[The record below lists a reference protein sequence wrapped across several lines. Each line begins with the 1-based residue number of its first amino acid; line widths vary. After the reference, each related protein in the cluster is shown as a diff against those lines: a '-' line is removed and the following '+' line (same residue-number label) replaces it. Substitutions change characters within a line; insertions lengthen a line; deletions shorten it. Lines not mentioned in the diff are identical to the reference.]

1 MYMYI
6 DKNSIDSFIMAL
18 YMHFYL
24 FYLFVI
30 WILMCMQISAREIR
44 NTENLT
50 LKMSI
55 YCRWQVTN
63 DLNI

>member
-1 MYMYI
+1 MYI

-30 WILMCMQISAREIR
+30 WILMCMQMSAREIR

-50 LKMSI
+50 LKN
-55 YCRWQVTN
+55 V
-63 DLNI
+63 NIVGDRLQTIWIFN

>member
-1 MYMYI
+1 MYI

-18 YMHFYL
+18 DMHFYL

-44 NTENLT
+44 ITEKST

-55 YCRWQVTN
+55 
-63 DLNI
+63 L

>member
-1 MYMYI
+1 MYI

-30 WILMCMQISAREIR
+30 WILMCMQISAKEIR

-55 YCRWQVTN
+55 
-63 DLNI
+63 L